1 MKPFIV
7 NWVVIVIAVFIAT
20 ALLPGQIQYG
30 SVRDIAVFAV
40 VLGLLDAF
48 VRPVLKVLSFPI
60 NLATFGL
67 FSLVLNALLFW
78 LATVVER
85 NVSVGGS
92 GLQYLVNLFIA
103 ALIVSAVNLVVGRA
117 L

>member
-1 MKPFIV
+1 M
-7 NWVVIVIAVFIAT
+7 AVFIAA
-20 ALLPGQIQYG
+20 ALLPGQISYK
-30 SVRDIAVFAV
+30 STTDVAIFAV

-48 VRPVLKVLSFPI
+48 VLPILKVLSFPL

-78 LATVVER
+78 LAAVVEGHIT
-85 NVSVGGS
+85 VAGFVT
-92 GLQYLVNLFIA
+92 VFIA
-103 ALIVSAVNLVVGRA
+103 ALIVSAVNLVAGRA

>member
-1 MKPFIV
+1 VRRFVI
-7 NWVVIVIAVFIAT
+7 NWLVIIIAVFIAT
-20 ALLPGQIQYG
+20 FLLPGRIKYD
-30 SVRDIAVFAV
+30 STTDIAIFAV

-48 VRPVLKVLSFPI
+48 LLPILKVLSFPI

-78 LATVVER
+78 LAAVVEGHIT
-85 NVSVGGS
+85 VDGFLTV
-92 GLQYLVNLFIA
+92 FIA